1 MVTTSPL
8 LDADRVTAT
17 ELGPYRLGP
26 SLGSGG
32 MGEVFRAW
40 DTRRSRWVAL
50 KLLHP
55 RYSADAAYR
64 RRFQREAEAAA
75 DLREPH
81 VVPVHDFG
89 EIDGQLYLDM
99 RLIDG
104 TDLATLLRDGG
115 PLAPRRAVALITQV
129 AAALDAAHAA
139 GLVHRDV
146 KPSNVLVGPDDF
158 AYLADF
164 GIARAAGPATD
175 SEDGTVIGTLT
186 SMAPERLRGE
196 PADARS
202 DVYSLACL
210 LHECLTGAP
219 PFGDEDAPVL
229 VAAHLYRAPPTDD
242 LPAALGEVVARGM
255 AKDPGARHAGAGA
268 FAADA
273 AAALRRRPTAR
284 LEPPAP
290 DPPPGTVVA
299 IHRWSPVTL
308 WPRARWVRRA
318 LVVALVALLVVA
330 GVAAVRRYVG
340 TGISIG
346 ISPVAV
352 AFTATGDA
360 VIANAGSRTVTV
372 FDTRGRTIAAEIP
385 LGDDRRTV
393 GAVIDPT
400 GERLFVATTRGAG
413 DALVVVD
420 LRRSTVASTLPLPEP
435 PVGAPVADRSGAAV
449 FVPVR
454 GGVAVVDPAAGRV
467 VGRLDRSAGGLA
479 ASADGTRLVTVD
491 ERRATA
497 EVVDVR
503 TGATA
508 ASIRLGAPAHLAV
521 AARRGGAIYLGSR
534 DPEHALTVV
543 DPVRATAVAEVPL
556 PGPVSGVAVSPD
568 GARVFVALATDPPVL
583 AAVDTGTREVT
594 TGWFLEEFTGN
605 VALAASPDG
614 TEVYIANTDLGTL
627 TIDDVS
633 RPPR

>member
-1 MVTTSPL
+1 M
-8 LDADRVTAT
+8 TAA

-32 MGEVFRAW
+32 MGEVYRAW

-55 RYSADAAYR
+55 RFSADAGYR
-64 RRFQREAEAAA
+64 ARFRREAEAAA

-104 TDLATLLRDGG
+104 TDLGTLLRDG
-115 PLAPRRAVALITQV
+115 PLEPRRAVALVTQV

-146 KPSNVLVGPDDF
+146 KASNVLVGPGDF

-175 SEDGTVIGTLT
+175 SEDGTVIGTLA

-210 LHECLTGAP
+210 LYECLTGGP
-219 PFGDEDAPVL
+219 PFGDEDASVL
-229 VAAHLYRAPPTDD
+229 VAAHLYRAPLTDA
-242 LPAALGEVVARGM
+242 LPAALGDVVARGM
-255 AKDPGARHAGAGA
+255 AKHPEARHAGAGA

-284 LEPPAP
+284 LEVPERGPE
-290 DPPPGTVVA
+290 PPPPDTVVA
-299 IHRWSPVTL
+299 IHRWSPGTL
-308 WPRARWVRRA
+308 WPQSRWVRRT

-385 LGDDRRTV
+385 LGNDRRTV
-393 GAVIDPT
+393 GAVADPA
-400 GERLFVATTRGAG
+400 GERLYVATTRGAG
-413 DALVVVD
+413 DALVTVD
-420 LRRSTVASTLPLPEP
+420 LGRSTVTAALPLPEP
-435 PVGAPVADRSGAAV
+435 PVGAPVVDAGGTAV

-454 GGVAVVDPAAGRV
+454 GGIAVVDPAAGRI
-467 VGRLDRSAGGLA
+467 VGRLDRTATGLA
-479 ASADGTRLVTVD
+479 AHDATRLVTVD
-491 ERRATA
+491 ERRSTA
-497 EVVDVR
+497 ELVDVR

-508 ASIRLGAPAHLAV
+508 GVIPLGAPAHLAV
-521 AARRGGAIYLGSR
+521 AAPAGTAVYLGSR

-543 DPVRATAVAEVPL
+543 DPGRATPVAEVPL
-556 PGPVSGVAVSPD
+556 PGPVAGMAVSPD
-568 GARVFVALATDPPVL
+568 GEQVFVAIGTDPPVL
-583 AAVDTGTREVT
+583 AAVDTATREVR
-594 TGWFLEEFTGN
+594 TGWFLEEYTGD
-605 VALAASPDG
+605 VAMAVSPDG
-614 TEVYIANTDLGTL
+614 TEVYIANIDLGTL

-633 RPPR
+633 RPPE